1 MRYLLAAVLAA
12 GLLAADASAAATVN
26 VRLNEF
32 KLILSTKTVKAG
44 QVTFVVKNV
53 GKLEHSFVVLKTTR
67 APGKLRQRG
76 NVAVEEG
83 RVGRIAPFKP
93 GQTRRLTLTLR
104 PGKYVLICNMPLHY
118 KAGQYAGFTVT

>member
-1 MRYLLAAVLAA
+1 MRFLLAAVLAA

-32 KLILSTKTVKAG
+32 RLILSTKTVKAG

>member
-93 GQTRRLTLTLR
+93 GQTRRLTLTLK